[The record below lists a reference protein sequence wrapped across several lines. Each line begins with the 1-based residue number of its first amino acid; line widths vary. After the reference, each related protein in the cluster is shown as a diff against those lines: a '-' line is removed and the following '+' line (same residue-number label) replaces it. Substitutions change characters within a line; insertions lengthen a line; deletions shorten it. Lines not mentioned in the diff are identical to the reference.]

1 MFLPTTKKKAPNATI
16 MPCLALVPI
25 PTLQQFRQEVE
36 LQQLYLVLAGQQVAV
51 LGVEPLEGM
60 YGLAA
65 GADGIIRRGF
75 GEHFSGSYPLTGR
88 YIRSEF
94 CVQ

>member
-36 LQQLYLVLAGQQVAV
+36 LQQLYLVLAGQQVTV
-51 LGVEPLEGM
+51 LGGEPLEGM

-75 GEHFSGSYPLTGR
+75 G
-88 YIRSEF
+88 
-94 CVQ
+94 